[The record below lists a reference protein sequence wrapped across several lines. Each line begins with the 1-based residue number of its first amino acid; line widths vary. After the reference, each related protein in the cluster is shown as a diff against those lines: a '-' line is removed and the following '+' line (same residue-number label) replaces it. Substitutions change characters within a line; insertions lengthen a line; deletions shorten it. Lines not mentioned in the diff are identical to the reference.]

1 MIFFS
6 AKRSVSLRSLLLLS
20 IVFSLPGCGWLT
32 GPDGYFRD
40 RSGDYRKVEIVE
52 DLQVPAQTPG
62 HLISD
67 LLVIPPTS
75 QVLQEIEEFEA
86 PFPPVIASSQDE
98 DLIRVQK
105 LGQQRWILI
114 NLPPSKLW
122 PRVRDFLLVN
132 RVALSK
138 EDGEHGVLETRWL
151 LRDGDDVSRERYRFV
166 VTQGVQ
172 RDTSEVHVI
181 QTEQKRTEAVDSR
194 WPEVS
199 VNEEREVWMIDQ
211 ITDFMATTVSQPSV
225 SLLAQGLTGE
235 PRLSFIDSDK
245 DPRLVLQLPFNR
257 AWASMAHALKKAE
270 FRIDDINREEG
281 YFLATYLPLPTEDE
295 KPGFWRRLFGAED
308 PEHSDKMFAGQQFKL
323 GIQPVTNASQQSAA
337 IIRVLGVLEG
347 VKADAEMVS
356 ELSADMDDDDLS
368 IETSG
373 ADQEFTTQPLN
384 AKNQGLVLILFKGY
398 LS

>member
-1 MIFFS
+1 
-6 AKRSVSLRSLLLLS
+6 
-20 IVFSLPGCGWLT
+20 
-32 GPDGYFRD
+32 
-40 RSGDYRKVEIVE
+40 
-52 DLQVPAQTPG
+52 
-62 HLISD
+62 
-67 LLVIPPTS
+67 
-75 QVLQEIEEFEA
+75 
-86 PFPPVIASSQDE
+86 
-98 DLIRVQK
+98 
-105 LGQQRWILI
+105 
-114 NLPPSKLW
+114 
-122 PRVRDFLLVN
+122 LVN

-151 LRDGDDVSRERYRFV
+151 LRDGDDESRERYRFV

-172 RDTSEVHVI
+172 RDTSEVHII

-199 VNEEREVWMIDQ
+199 VSEEREVWMIDQ

-235 PRLSFIDSDK
+235 PRLSFIDSEK

-270 FRIDDINREEG
+270 FRIDDINREQG
-281 YFLATYLPLPTEDE
+281 YFLATYMPLPTDDE

-323 GIQPVTNASQQSAA
+323 GIQSATNASQQSAA
-337 IIRVLGVLEG
+337 IIRVLAVLEDT
-347 VKADAEMVS
+347 KANRGSVS
-356 ELSADMDDDDLS
+356 ESSIDMDDENDSVETPVSARDAQELPLS
-368 IETSG
+368 
-373 ADQEFTTQPLN
+373 